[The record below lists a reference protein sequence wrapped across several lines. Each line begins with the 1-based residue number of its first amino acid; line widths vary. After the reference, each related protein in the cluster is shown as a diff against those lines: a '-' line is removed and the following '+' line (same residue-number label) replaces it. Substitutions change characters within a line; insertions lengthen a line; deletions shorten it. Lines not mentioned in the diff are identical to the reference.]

1 MMQWNDVDPRLA
13 AIGKDR
19 RWLAEQAGYT
29 YESLVN
35 TLAPSQEKR
44 RTERMLTLIRRAI
57 EDEEARQAAATP
69 ELSKAPR
76 ELAPG
81 VFDLFRTPEEL
92 DRADRASR
100 IVKAPSLVQFCRDV
114 IEAEADRIL
123 EDEEKRLKGQNGKS
137 AGAPLYHRDAG
148 GLSGSS
154 SSSLRVAEPGKD
166 ETPTEGPGT

>member
-1 MMQWNDVDPRLA
+1 MQWTDVDPRLA
-13 AIGKDR
+13 ALGKDR
-19 RWLAEQAGYT
+19 RWLAEQTGYS
-29 YESLVN
+29 YDSLRN
-35 TLAPSQEKR
+35 LLAPKR
-44 RTERMLTLIRRAI
+44 AHQITERMLSTMRRAI
-57 EDEEARQAAATP
+57 EDEEARQAEATP

-81 VFDLFRTPEEL
+81 VFNLFRTPEEL

-137 AGAPLYHRDAG
+137 AGAPLYHREAG
-148 GLSGSS
+148 DLSGS